1 MPFVQMEN
9 ISHFLRACQSPPL
22 HLQSHDIFQTV
33 DLFDKKDPAQVLQC
47 ISAFSR
53 RAHEAAPNRFSTAIG
68 GKSKGSAM
76 SPQSTGGYSGN
87 NGYYARARGTSNSSA
102 GSSTTPGL
110 PPRVSAGRNSPSR
123 SSETSNGGLPTSPSG
138 NVSSWSKRQDE
149 GATTPAWN
157 IHQYGYMGG
166 ASQGNQGITF
176 GGRRQITMPAPNVP
190 TLAGKERKRQESEAE
205 AEKLRLQAEEAE
217 QKRRTERAAEE
228 ERERIAEEERWAE
241 ETRKER
247 DKEQRR
253 IDDEKRR
260 WKDEERRWQEE
271 EEVRAKEEREAEVR
285 LERERLSKRT
295 VSDTRLQGQF
305 LSQYKAEQQVEQQE
319 QRQLPPKPSGEDPER
334 TAERERVKELERQL
348 EEAKERERQY
358 ERERQERIAADRG
371 RPQATAESNNRA
383 PSRSRPLPTTPA
395 PPQRSSDEESL
406 QAGER
411 EYLQQEWTNHHTTS
425 KPSAPQFSAPQQPPR
440 PLPSPAPYQPP
451 ARSLNTPTTTLSQPP
466 PPPPPIEP
474 SPRPLPNPTPSLPTR
489 PLPNP
494 KTYAPPSSTPPSTHP
509 SPSKPPTSKPTPF
522 APKLPSSL
530 LHREME
536 LDRQRQQEWEE
547 AQKATKAA
555 AATGP
560 GLQMDGAAGAGPGE
574 SWDVNQ
580 YGYLGGDSQNRGRT
594 GIGFGARRQIVGPRP
609 EPGPGGR

>member
-9 ISHFLRACQSPPL
+9 ISHFLRACQFPPL

-68 GKSKGSAM
+68 GKPTGSAM

-176 GGRRQITMPAPNVP
+176 GGRRQITTPAPNVP
-190 TLAGKERKRQESEAE
+190 SLAGKERRRQESEAE
-205 AEKLRLQAEEAE
+205 AERLRLQAEEAE

-241 ETRKER
+241 ETRKQR

-305 LSQYKAEQQVEQQE
+305 LSQYKAEQQAEQQE

-383 PSRSRPLPTTPA
+383 RSRSRPLPTTPA
-395 PPQRSSDEESL
+395 PPQRSSDEESW

-466 PPPPPIEP
+466 PPPPPTES

-489 PLPNP
+489 PLPDP
-494 KTYAPPSSTPPSTHP
+494 KTYTKPSSTTP

-555 AATGP
+555 VATGP
-560 GLQMDGAAGAGPGE
+560 GQQMDGAAGAGPGE

-580 YGYLGGDSQNRGRT
+580 YGYLGGDSQNRGGT
-594 GIGFGARRQIVGPRP
+594 GIGFGARRQIIGPRP